1 MLRYLRILTW
11 FLFTFGA
18 FGLLSASFGIDTGL
32 GVGAPVLALLGV
44 QVVVAGLIL
53 AGFKL
58 VKEGRLHPQVLSA
71 GAIALILFYVVAGQ
85 IWMAVS
91 TPERGANIVRDHPNT
106 QRDSGG

>member
-1 MLRYLRILTW
+1 MLRYLCILTW
-11 FLFTFGA
+11 FLFTFGV

-53 AGFKL
+53 AC
-58 VKEGRLHPQVLSA
+58 
-71 GAIALILFYVVAGQ
+71 AIALILFYVVAGQ

-91 TPERGANIVRDHPNT
+91 TPERGGPISCLMRDHPNT